1 MHIGFCY
8 ECNNPLYPYIKCH
21 KKEEREIIRKYK
33 KINPIFLSNNDVFI
47 KSYNLKA
54 KRVCYSCYFNSN
66 NNNNNKCILG
76 LLRKREC
83 GIIKNIYP
91 LSKSLTKNE
100 ILLWFSKL
108 LKYTEKNN
116 LSNITI

>member
-1 MHIGFCY
+1 MYLINSGFCY
-8 ECNNPLYPYIKCH
+8 ECKNPLYPYIKCH
-21 KKEEREIIRKYK
+21 KKEEKYMIRIYK
-33 KINPIFLSNNDVFI
+33 KINPIFLSNNDIFI

-54 KRVCYSCYFNSN
+54 KRICYSCYRN
-66 NNNNNKCILG
+66 NDKCIFK
-76 LLRKREC
+76 LLKKREC

-91 LSKSLTKNE
+91 LSKSLTSNE

-108 LKYTEKNN
+108 LKYIEKNS

>member
-1 MHIGFCY
+1 MHSGFCY
-8 ECNNPLYPYIKCH
+8 ECKNPLYPYIKCH

-33 KINPIFLSNNDVFI
+33 KINPIFLSNNDIFI

-54 KRVCYSCYFNSN
+54 KRVCYSCYRNSN
-66 NNNNNKCILG
+66 NKYILE
-76 LLRKREC
+76 LLRKREY
-83 GIIKNIYP
+83 GMIKNIYP
-91 LSKSLTKNE
+91 LSTSLTSNE

-108 LKYTEKNN
+108 LKYTEKNS